1 MQQFGFRL
9 TLAFIVAAQAALLV
23 PGTAVAQT
31 PPSPVPAPAPVLSPE
46 DKVEKAAEAAEEAA
60 KAARD
65 AALATQRL
73 AETLGLQLKPA
84 VPPPPPTAPLPTP
97 PASHWNG
104 AVGLNLISDTGNA
117 TAFAGKLG
125 VKINGTW
132 HDWILT
138 IVGSA
143 AYGQSEAFHTY
154 SFITTALNAD
164 LTVRVERN
172 FTKNFGV
179 YALGGAMTDHVA
191 SIAYTA
197 YGEVGA
203 SVIWYELKE
212 PDYVK
217 ARVRTDFGFR
227 YTHELDF
234 QFYANATTP
243 AGDLGHPRDIWAA
256 RAAVSILYAINKTA
270 LFTEDA
276 DVLYDIL
283 VPKDVRANSLTTIS
297 AAIAKGLSLSLSFK
311 VRYIGVP
318 APGALPT
325 DTELSAGITYTF

>member
-143 AYGQSEAFHTY
+143 AYGQSE
-154 SFITTALNAD
+154 
-164 LTVRVERN
+164 ERN